1 MARPDPDAEIA
12 LDRLPTRGRR
22 PYATHMS
29 LWTRIRD
36 ALEALSSGSSF
47 ADFFETLTRPPEKTV
62 AFTIAVI
69 GLGAKMAKA
78 DGVVTRNEVTA
89 FREIFRIDPADE
101 AHAARI
107 FNLARQDVRGYQAY
121 ARSIARMFREDHQTL
136 VDLLEGLFYIAAADG
151 VHHPLEDA
159 FLADVAEIFG
169 LSDDEFAQVK
179 CRTAPPSEADPYAI
193 LGVGRNDDIGAIKSA
208 WRAAVKDNHPDQM
221 LARGVPEEAIK
232 LATNRL
238 TALNTA
244 WEAIQLER
252 AA

>member
-1 MARPDPDAEIA
+1 
-12 LDRLPTRGRR
+12 
-22 PYATHMS
+22 MS

-36 ALEALSSGSSF
+36 ALEALSHGSSL

-101 AHAARI
+101 ADAARI
-107 FNLARQDVRGYQAY
+107 FNLARQDVRGYEAY
-121 ARSIARMFREDHQTL
+121 AKSIARMFKDDKQTL

-151 VHHPLEDA
+151 VHHPLENA

-169 LSDDEFAQVK
+169 LSEAEFSQVK
-179 CRTAPPSEADPYAI
+179 CRTAPPSDADPYAI
-193 LGVGRNDDIGAIKSA
+193 LGVGRNDDMAVIRAA
-208 WRAAVKDNHPDQM
+208 WRAAVRETHPDQM
-221 LARGVPEEAIK
+221 LSRGVPEEAIK

-238 TALNTA
+238 AAINTA
-244 WEAIQLER
+244 WDAIQLER